1 MVSEALAAAQ
11 ELEILVSQSRTV
23 TFRVWAPLPDLHG
36 CRLRGPARCVPGSFA
51 PSFLASGEVSFLEV
65 ALSRLEATCLPL
77 NFFPALF
84 PSVLVNQ

>member
-1 MVSEALAAAQ
+1 MVSEAPAAQ

-36 CRLRGPARCVPGSFA
+36 CRLRVPVRYVPGSFA

-65 ALSRLEATCLPL
+65 VLSRLEATCLPL
-77 NFFPALF
+77 NFFPTQF